1 VVLDWS
7 ELHAGP
13 ERAGSAAGFLLLA
26 GNLGGVVLVLI
37 VQAVIGNPY
46 LSLGVMSV
54 AGLAGLALA
63 FRLPAHGVGRPD
75 AAPEEAA
82 R

>member
-1 VVLDWS
+1 
-7 ELHAGP
+7 
-13 ERAGSAAGFLLLA
+13 
-26 GNLGGVVLVLI
+26 
-37 VQAVIGNPY
+37 
-46 LSLGVMSV
+46 MSV